1 MVRALVDPKE
11 FSLKTNDKM
20 YQNWPKEPSVCR
32 CAYQKIMLIMRL
44 TIVLL
49 IVSFLQVSATGFAQK
64 VSLSAS
70 RVPLKTI
77 FKDLS
82 RQTGYDFI
90 YTEQLLKTAEPITLK
105 VKDLAIAEV
114 LEQVFKGQPLT
125 YVIDS
130 RTVIVKAK
138 EKSFLENILLKFQQ
152 IDVAGKV
159 FDETGKPVPGASIKV
174 KGKSRAVI
182 SGLNGE
188 FSLSNIEENDII
200 QISYLGYEP
209 LEVRANAN
217 LSRIILK
224 AATSKLDEV
233 QIQAYG
239 TTSKRLS
246 TSNISTVKAEDLERQ
261 PVASPLLAL
270 MGRVPGLQITQSN
283 GSPNSG
289 ITVRVQGQNSI
300 NNGNDP
306 FYVIDGVPY
315 PPQLLETGLNGGN
328 IGTSGRTPGNP
339 LSFINPADIESI
351 DVLKD
356 ADATAI
362 YGSRAANGAIL
373 ITTKRGKAGEMRI
386 DLSMQAGFSTFTNTF
401 DKLNTE
407 QYLEMR
413 KEALKN
419 TNSVPSAANAY
430 DILNL
435 YGYDNSRNIDW
446 QKEVLTENSGFSN
459 YQLSISGG
467 NNNTQYLVGG
477 GYINQGSFLPGNF
490 KNGKASGNFNVS
502 SATNNRRFQVQFG
515 GSYMN
520 DVNTLPSSTIYVA
533 AVVPA
538 LSPNAPSLYNADGT
552 YNFAV
557 DESGL
562 SSYLYGNNPLASLS
576 AININR
582 TRNLV
587 THADLSYRLLPGL
600 DIKANLGYNE
610 LSSDELVTTPLSSY
624 QPYVRP
630 FVSRSTRFANNSTR
644 GWIIEPQLNYHMAKN
659 WGEVNLL
666 LGASA
671 QQNESNGQVINASGY
686 VSDELM
692 ETIIGATVLE
702 GAGTVATVYKY
713 SALFGR
719 ASYNYKNKYLF
730 NYTIRRDGTSRFSP
744 ENRFHNFQAAGAG
757 WIFTEES
764 MVKEY
769 LPWLSF
775 GKLNASYGTTGS
787 DQIGDNLF
795 FATYGAS
802 ARTYQ
807 TLPVLALTRI
817 AAPELHWEQ
826 TSKLNFGIK
835 TGFFKDRLLFEVNY
849 ANNRSSDQ
857 LLSYYV
863 PYYASGFGTVN
874 SNFPAVVKNT
884 SWEFALNTSNVR
896 SQSLTWTT
904 SVNLTIPKNTLVS
917 FPDLASSSYAP
928 RLVIGESVNISRQF
942 HFLGVDPA
950 TGQYVYSDSKGNP
963 TMNPNAATDY
973 VSVDLN
979 PKFYGG
985 IQNTLTYKNLSF
997 DFLFQFMNKKGRNEY
1012 FTTTLTGSVANNQP
1026 AYVTNRWQNPGDIA
1040 ERMLYTTSSSVA
1052 FNNSY
1057 LSNDAGFTGAS
1068 YIKLR
1073 NASLSWKV
1081 PENWAKTAF
1090 LRTASLFVLGQNLL
1104 TFSNFYGRDPEFNS
1118 NTSYPASRTVTFG
1131 ARLGL

>member
-1 MVRALVDPKE
+1 MFQIWTKHPGICRPK
-11 FSLKTNDKM
+11 
-20 YQNWPKEPSVCR
+20 YH
-32 CAYQKIMLIMRL
+32 KILSIMRL

-49 IVSFLQVSATGFAQK
+49 VASFMQVSAAGFAQK
-64 VSLSAS
+64 VSLSTS
-70 RVPLKTI
+70 NQSLKAVLNN
-77 FKDLS
+77 LS
-82 RQTGYDFI
+82 KQTGYDFV
-90 YTEQLLKTAEPITLK
+90 YTEQLLKSAGPISIRVNNAELT
-105 VKDLAIAEV
+105 DV
-114 LEQVFKGQPLT
+114 LEQIFTHQPLT
-125 YVIDS
+125 YAVDS
-130 RTVIVKAK
+130 KTVILKAK
-138 EKSFLENILLKFQQ
+138 EPSFFEKILNNFAE
-152 IDVAGKV
+152 IDVNGKV
-159 FDETGKPVPGASIKV
+159 VDDTGKPIPGASIKV
-174 KGKSRAVI
+174 KGKTRAAI
-182 SGLNGE
+182 TGINGE
-188 FSLSNIEENDII
+188 FSIGDIDENDII
-200 QISYLGYEP
+200 QISYLGYEL
-209 LEVRANAN
+209 LEVKANAN
-217 LSRIILK
+217 LSTVVLK
-224 AATSKLDEV
+224 PATSKLDEV

-246 TSNISTVKAEDLERQ
+246 TSNISTVKAEDIENQ
-261 PVASPLLAL
+261 PVANPLLAL
-270 MGRVPGLQITQSN
+270 MGRVPGLQISQAN
-283 GSPNSG
+283 GNPNSG

-300 NNGNDP
+300 ASGNDP

-315 PPQLLETGLNGGN
+315 PPQLLRTGLNGGN
-328 IGTSGRTPGNP
+328 IGNSGTTPGNP
-339 LSFINPADIESI
+339 LSFINPSDIESI

-373 ITTKRGKAGEMRI
+373 ITTKRGKAGEMKI
-386 DLSMQAGFSTFTNTF
+386 DLSIQSGFSAFTNTL
-401 DKLNTE
+401 DKLNTQ

-413 KEALKN
+413 REALKN
-419 TNSVPSAANAY
+419 TNSVPNAVNAY

-435 YGYDNSRNIDW
+435 YGYDNNRDVNL
-446 QKEVLTENSGFSN
+446 QKEVLDKKSSFSN
-459 YQLSISGG
+459 YQMSISGG
-467 NNNTQYLVGG
+467 NNNIQYVVGG
-477 GYINQGSFLPGNF
+477 GYINQGSFLPGDF
-490 KNGKASGNFNVS
+490 KNGKASGNFNIS
-502 SATNNRRFQVQFG
+502 TSTNNRRFQVQFG

-538 LSPNAPSLYNADGT
+538 LAPNAPSLYNADGT
-552 YNFAV
+552 YNFAP
-557 DESGL
+557 DATGY

-576 AININR
+576 AININK

-600 DIKANLGYNE
+600 DIKANLGYND
-610 LSSDELVTTPLSSY
+610 LNSDELVTTPLSSY
-624 QPYVRP
+624 QPYLRP
-630 FVSRSTRFANNSTR
+630 FVTRSSQFVNNATR
-644 GWIIEPQLNYHMAKN
+644 GWIVEPQLTYHVAKN
-659 WGEVNLL
+659 WGDVSLL

-671 QQNESNGQVINASGY
+671 QQNESDGQIVNASGY
-686 VSDELM
+686 ISDELLQTM
-692 ETIIGATVLE
+692 IGATVLE
-702 GAGTVATVYKY
+702 GAGTVSSTYKY
-713 SALFGR
+713 SAVFGR

-764 MVKEY
+764 IIKES

-787 DQIGDNLF
+787 DQIDNNLF

-802 ARTYQ
+802 SRTYQ
-807 TLPVLALTRI
+807 TIPVLSLTRI
-817 AAPELHWEQ
+817 ATPDLHWEQ

-835 TGFFKDRLLFEVNY
+835 TGFFKDRVLLEANY

-857 LLSYYV
+857 LVSYFV
-863 PYYASGFGTVN
+863 PYYASGFGTVS

-904 SVNLTIPKNTLVS
+904 SINLTIPKNTLVS
-917 FPDLASSSYAP
+917 FPDLASSSYAA

-950 TGQYVYSDSKGNP
+950 SGQYVFADSKGNP
-963 TMNPNAATDY
+963 TMNPNSTTDY

-979 PKFYGG
+979 PKYYGG
-985 IQNTLTYKNLSF
+985 IQNTFTYKNLSF

-1012 FTTTLTGSVANNQP
+1012 FTTTLAGAVANNQP
-1026 AYVTNRWQNPGDIA
+1026 SYVTNRWQNPGDIA
-1040 ERMLYTTSSSVA
+1040 ERMLYTTSSSVS

-1057 LSNDAGFTGAS
+1057 LSNDASYSGAS
-1068 YIKLR
+1068 YLKLR
-1073 NASLSWKV
+1073 NASLAFKLPEVWSKKV
-1081 PENWAKTAF
+1081 F

-1118 NTSYPASRTVTFG
+1118 NTSYPASRTITFG
-1131 ARLGL
+1131 ARLGI

>member
-1 MVRALVDPKE
+1 M
-11 FSLKTNDKM
+11 F
-20 YQNWPKEPSVCR
+20 QNWTKHPGINRPI
-32 CAYQKIMLIMRL
+32 YHKILSIMRL

-49 IVSFLQVSATGFAQK
+49 VASLMQVSAAGFAQK
-64 VSLSAS
+64 VSLSTS
-70 RVPLKTI
+70 KLPLKAVLRN
-77 FKDLS
+77 LS
-82 RQTGYDFI
+82 KQTGYDFV
-90 YTEQLLKTAEPITLK
+90 YTEQLLKSAEPITIR
-105 VKDLAIAEV
+105 VKNVELTDV
-114 LEQVFKGQPLT
+114 LEQIFSDQPLT
-125 YVIDS
+125 YAIES
-130 RTVIVKAK
+130 KTVILKAK
-138 EKSFLENILLKFQQ
+138 ESSFFERIIDKFEEINIT
-152 IDVAGKV
+152 GKV
-159 FDETGKPVPGASIKV
+159 VDDTGKPIPGASIKV
-174 KGKSRAVI
+174 KGKSKSAITGV
-182 SGLNGE
+182 NGE
-188 FSLSNIEENDII
+188 FSIRDIDENDLI
-200 QISYLGYEP
+200 QISYLGYEL
-209 LEVRANAN
+209 LEVKANRN
-217 LSRIILK
+217 LGNIVLK
-224 AATSKLDEV
+224 PSTSKLDEV

-246 TSNISTVKAEDLERQ
+246 TSNISTVKAEDIENQ
-261 PVASPLLAL
+261 PVANPLLAL
-270 MGRVPGLQITQSN
+270 MGRVPGLQISQAN
-283 GSPNSG
+283 GNPNSG

-300 NNGNDP
+300 ASGNDP

-315 PPQLLETGLNGGN
+315 PSQLLRTGLNGGN
-328 IGTSGRTPGNP
+328 LGNSGTTPGNP
-339 LSFINPADIESI
+339 LSFINPADIESV

-373 ITTKRGKAGEMRI
+373 ITTKRGKAGEMKI
-386 DLSMQAGFSTFTNTF
+386 DLSIQSGFSAFTDTF

-413 KEALKN
+413 REALKN
-419 TNSVPSAANAY
+419 TNSVATAANAY
-430 DILNL
+430 DVLNL
-435 YGYDNSRNIDW
+435 YGYDNNRDIDW
-446 QKEVLTENSGFSN
+446 QKEVLGKNSSFSN
-459 YQLSISGG
+459 YQMSISGG
-467 NNNTQYLVGG
+467 NNNIQYVVGG
-477 GYINQGSFLPGNF
+477 GYINQGSFLPGDF
-490 KNGKASGNFNVS
+490 KNGKATGHFNLS
-502 SATNNRRFQVQFG
+502 TATNNRRFQVQFG

-533 AVVPA
+533 AVLPA

-557 DESGL
+557 DDSGL

-576 AININR
+576 AININK

-630 FVSRSTRFANNSTR
+630 FVTRSSQFANNATR
-644 GWIIEPQLNYHMAKN
+644 GWIVEPQLTYHVATD

-671 QQNESNGQVINASGY
+671 QQNESDGQIINASGY
-686 VSDELM
+686 NSDELLQTM
-692 ETIIGATVLE
+692 VGATVLE
-702 GAGTVATVYKY
+702 GAGTTSSNYKY
-713 SALFGR
+713 SAIFGR

-744 ENRFHNFQAAGAG
+744 ENRFHNFQAVGAG

-764 MVKEY
+764 MIKES

-775 GKLNASYGTTGS
+775 GKLNVSYGTTGS

-807 TLPVLALTRI
+807 TIPVLSLTRI
-817 AAPELHWEQ
+817 ATPDLHWEQ

-835 TGFFKDRLLFEVNY
+835 TGFFKDRLLFEANY

-857 LLSYYV
+857 LVSYFV
-863 PYYASGFGTVN
+863 PYYASGFGTVS
-874 SNFPAVVKNT
+874 SNFPAKVKNT

-896 SQSLTWTT
+896 SQSLSWTT
-904 SVNLTIPKNTLVS
+904 SINLTIPKNTLVS
-917 FPDLASSSYAP
+917 FPDLASSSYAS

-950 TGQYVYSDSKGNP
+950 TGQYVYADSKGNP
-963 TMNPNAATDY
+963 TMNPNPTTDY

-979 PKFYGG
+979 PKYYGG
-985 IQNTLTYKNLSF
+985 IQNTFNYKNLSF
-997 DFLFQFMNKKGRNEY
+997 DFLVQFMNKKARNEY
-1012 FTTTLTGSVANNQP
+1012 FTTTLTGGAGNNQP
-1026 AYVTNRWQNPGDIA
+1026 SYVTNRWQNPGDIA
-1040 ERMLYTTSSSVA
+1040 ERMLYTTTSSVA

-1057 LSNDAGFTGAS
+1057 LNNDASFTGAS

-1073 NASLSWKV
+1073 NASLSFKL
-1081 PENWAKTAF
+1081 PENWSKKVL

-1104 TFSNFYGRDPEFNS
+1104 TFSNYYGRDPEFNS
-1118 NTSYPASRTVTFG
+1118 NNSYPASRTITFG
-1131 ARLGL
+1131 ARLGI